1 VDIIVTAKQR
11 TIITIE
17 RENEFDG
24 VDQIITQNVFN
35 SLVNDV
41 MNGLTVKVG
50 NFGYNI
56 RDWLIEEAAYCA
68 NYIDNIANFLS
79 GDTATL
85 DLALGAMKAS
95 IADCLIDLL
104 NAAGID
110 IV

>member
-1 VDIIVTAKQR
+1 MIK
-11 TIITIE
+11 TIE
-17 RENEFDG
+17 RENEFEG

-50 NFGYNI
+50 NDGYNI
-56 RDWLIEEAAYCA
+56 RDWLTEEAAYCH
-68 NYIDNIANFLS
+68 NYLDNIADFLS

-85 DLALGAMKAS
+85 DLALGAMKAG
-95 IADCLIDLL
+95 IADCLNNLL
-104 NAAGID
+104 NDAGID

>member
-1 VDIIVTAKQR
+1 MDIIVTAKQR
-11 TIITIE
+11 MITTIE

-41 MNGLTVKVG
+41 MNGLTVKVNDNAYSMG
-50 NFGYNI
+50 S
-56 RDWLIEEAAYCA
+56 WLKEESAYCF
-68 NYIDNIANFLS
+68 NYLDHIADFLS

-85 DLALGAMKAS
+85 DLALGAMKAG
-95 IADCLIDLL
+95 IVDCLTNLL
-104 NAAGID
+104 NDAGID